1 MCSFVAIWCSQS
13 NDSTENTKYLSL
25 NFILFLIKVSLPNF
39 IYVWPLVRLF
49 ISSSDEEKIE
59 MAIHSY
65 AGRKKVKILWEK
77 IKGVSLV
84 KKKNHTRSCR
94 PCRVNEEAEE
104 SRQKYA
110 NSLKSSGHKRQ
121 KSQEDD
127 KNLTKEVGVSESWI
141 HTFSLLDWMTLRPF
155 VSVKKLSWEEVGKE
169 GRDCLEEK
177 PAVTWP
183 APLEC

>member
-1 MCSFVAIWCSQS
+1 MCSFVAIWCSQP

-84 KKKNHTRSCR
+84 KKKITQGRID
-94 PCRVNEEAEE
+94 PVGWMKKQKK
-104 SRQKYA
+104 SRQKFA

-127 KNLTKEVGVSESWI
+127 KNLTKEVEVSESWI
-141 HTFSLLDWMTLRPF
+141 HTFSLLDWLTLRPS
-155 VSVKKLSWEEVGKE
+155 VSVKKLSWEEVRKE

>member
-1 MCSFVAIWCSQS
+1 MTTCEIIHLIIGWG
-13 NDSTENTKYLSL
+13 ENWDGYPQLC
-25 NFILFLIKVSLPNF
+25 
-39 IYVWPLVRLF
+39 
-49 ISSSDEEKIE
+49 
-59 MAIHSY
+59 
-65 AGRKKVKILWEK
+65 RKKESEDPLRKDKRGEL
-77 IKGVSLV
+77 S
-84 KKKNHTRSCR
+84 KKKKITQGRID
-94 PCRVNEEAEE
+94 PVGWMKKQKK
-104 SRQKYA
+104 SRQKFA

-121 KSQEDD
+121 KNQEDD

-141 HTFSLLDWMTLRPF
+141 HTCSLLEWMTLRPS